1 MWISLALALLLVGG
15 IFWVLRKKELDRRK
29 GDGPCAPL
37 EYRTSLAFDEC
48 LDRLRDPGPRDLFRY
63 TCRRERDGS
72 FTLHFTAHQPTN
84 QPLDTLYSLRLDSGK
99 QTIVTLI
106 FLREAF
112 GYGEPVFPRELL
124 DQFLLEKLEAR
135 PAQTEK

>member
-1 MWISLALALLLVGG
+1 MRYRRGELYVTHSLTAYLLCGD
-15 IFWVLRKKELDRRK
+15 LD
-29 GDGPCAPL
+29 A
-37 EYRTSLAFDEC
+37 AF
-48 LDRLRDPGPRDLFRY
+48 
-63 TCRRERDGS
+63 
-72 FTLHFTAHQPTN
+72 TN

-135 PAQTEK
+135 PAHTEK